1 VDNLMNALPVVP
13 LTVDVAPAA
22 LAAATAE
29 PPAPGTAIDAYP
41 GAQSVSRAIALL
53 KAFRDSQPEWTLGD
67 LATHVGLNKTTAH
80 RLLAA
85 LEAEQLIVRNA
96 RTGGYRLGPE
106 LIALGGSAMRSN
118 DLRTVSRPLL
128 EGLAAE
134 TGETVTLEVLSGAE
148 VVIVDEVS
156 SRHLL
161 GMSQDVGARLPAH
174 ATSTGKLLVASAGAE
189 AEALLFGAPL
199 PRLAEET
206 VTSPSTLRRHFAQ
219 IRTQGFAVTQGEL
232 ETGFTAVAAPV
243 LDYAGAVVASVSLG
257 GPDTRLRDE
266 VLERAIALTRRT
278 AAEISS
284 HLGYR
289 GRDGER

>member
-1 VDNLMNALPVVP
+1 MTILPF
-13 LTVDVAPAA
+13 APAA
-22 LAAATAE
+22 ETLQ
-29 PPAPGTAIDAYP
+29 PAPAHAGAVPESAPAIDPYP

-67 LATHVGLNKTTAH
+67 LAAHVGLNKATAH

-96 RTGGYRLGPE
+96 QTGGYRLGPE

-128 EGLAAE
+128 EELAAE

-161 GMSQDVGARLPAH
+161 GLSQDVGARLPAH
-174 ATSTGKLLVASAGAE
+174 ATSTGKLLVALLGGA
-189 AEALLFGAPL
+189 AEQALFAAPL
-199 PRLAEET
+199 PALAARTATTPEA
-206 VTSPSTLRRHFAQ
+206 LRRDFAR
-219 IRTQGFAVTQGEL
+219 IRTQGYATTHGEL
-232 ETGFTAVAAPV
+232 EAGFAAVAAPIF
-243 LDYAGAVVASVSLG
+243 DAAGAVVASVSLG
-257 GPDTRLRDE
+257 GPDSRLRAE
-266 VLERAIALTRRT
+266 TLARVVELTTRT
-278 AAEISS
+278 ARTISAR
-284 HLGYR
+284 LGYR
-289 GRDGER
+289 AAAL